1 MADKKKQEQTHV
13 YMIDTNVLLHDP
25 GAIFAFENAHVGVP
39 ITVLEELDQF
49 KNESSERGR
58 NAREAIR
65 NIDGLR
71 SRGHVSHGVPLDNGG
86 TLQIFLLP
94 EDNKKTRI
102 ALDMGKEDNRI
113 LLIAFHVQKQIGC
126 QVTFISKDLN
136 MRVKADSLGIPAQDY
151 LKDVTTE
158 DEFYQGWLKVQVPTS
173 ELKKQTPDILSELT
187 QDYDFAYNEFALLE
201 SQNNP
206 EHFRI
211 FRYMGNDIFKPVE
224 HPDFA
229 WPFHARN
236 PQQLM
241 SLSLLMD
248 PSVQLISMIGKAG
261 TGKTFIALLAA
272 MHQLLVE
279 DEYEKLLVTRP
290 VVPLGPDIGFLPGD
304 IQEKLHS
311 WMQPVRDNMEFIVN
325 TANMEY
331 EAMYEDQPP
340 RRRKKGKKP
349 RKRGEGPTIP
359 NLDQLVEADKISLE
373 AITYMRGR
381 SIPYQFI
388 LIDETQNLTVH
399 EVKTL
404 ISRVGEGSKVVLT
417 GDPYQIDSPYLDFGS
432 NGLVVATQKF
442 RGQMLFGSVYLE
454 ESERSELSRLAGELL

>member
-1 MADKKKQEQTHV
+1 MAKVQQKNNHI
-13 YMIDTNVLLHDP
+13 YMLDTNVLLHDP
-25 GAIFAFENAHVGVP
+25 GATFAFENAHVGIP

-71 SRGHVSHGVPLDNGG
+71 DRGHLSQGIPLDNGG
-86 TLQIFLLP
+86 TLQMFLLP
-94 EDNKKTRI
+94 EDDKKTRI
-102 ALDMGKEDNRI
+102 ALDMTKEDNRI
-113 LLIAFHVQKQIGC
+113 LL
-126 QVTFISKDLN
+126 VTFHIDQQPEWDVTFVSKDLN
-136 MRVKADSLGIPAQDY
+136 MRVKADSLGLRAQDY
-151 LKDVTTE
+151 LKDITPE
-158 DEFYQGWLKVQVPTS
+158 EELYQGWLRVEVPAS
-173 ELKKQTPDILSELT
+173 ELKRQTPGVLSELT

-201 SQNNP
+201 SQSNP
-206 EHFRI
+206 ENYRI
-211 FRYMGNDIFKPVE
+211 FRYMGNDIFKPIE

-241 SLSLLMD
+241 SLNLLMD
-248 PSVQLISMIGKAG
+248 PSVQLISMIGSAG

-272 MHQLLVE
+272 LHQLLVE

-311 WMQPVRDNMEFIVN
+311 WMQPVRDNMEFIVR
-325 TANMEY
+325 TANMEHDT
-331 EAMYEDQPP
+331 MFEDQP

-349 RKRGEGPTIP
+349 RKRGEAQALP
-359 NLDQLVEADKISLE
+359 NLDQLVEADKVSLE

-388 LIDETQNLTVH
+388 LIDEVQNLTVH

-404 ISRVGEGSKVVLT
+404 ISRVGEGSKVILT
-417 GDPYQIDSPYLDFGS
+417 GDPYQIDSPYLDFNS

-442 RGQMLFGSVYLE
+442 RGQMLFGSVFLE
-454 ESERSELSRLAGELL
+454 ESERSELSKLAGELL

>member
-1 MADKKKQEQTHV
+1 MAQKKVKKI
-13 YMIDTNVLLHDP
+13 YMIDTNVFMHDP
-25 GAIFAFENAHVGVP
+25 GALFAFENAHIGIP

-65 NIDGLR
+65 HLDSLR
-71 SRGHVSHGVPLDNGG
+71 DRGHMAKGVTLENGSIV
-86 TLQIFLLP
+86 QIFLLP
-94 EDNKKTRI
+94 EEDQRTRV
-102 ALDMGKEDNRI
+102 ALDLTKEDNRI
-113 LLIAFHVQKQIGC
+113 LLVAFHIQQQPDYKV
-126 QVTFISKDLN
+126 VFISKDLN
-136 MRVKADSLGIPAQDY
+136 MRVKADSLGIEAQDY
-151 LKDVTTE
+151 LKDITTE
-158 DEFYQGWLKVQVPTS
+158 EEFYQGWLRAQVPAS
-173 ELKKQTPDILSELT
+173 ELKKQTPDILAELT

-201 SQNNP
+201 SQSNP
-206 EHFRI
+206 ENYRI
-211 FRYMGNDIFKPVE
+211 FRYMGNDIFKPIE
-224 HPDFA
+224 HPDLT

-241 SLSLLMD
+241 SLNLLMD
-248 PSVQLISMIGKAG
+248 PSVQLISMIGRAG

-272 MHQLLVE
+272 LHQLLIE

-304 IQEKLHS
+304 IQEKLHT
-311 WMQPVRDNMEFIVN
+311 WMQPIRDNMEYIVH
-325 TANMEY
+325 TANMDQGG
-331 EAMYEDQPP
+331 MFEDQP
-340 RRRKKGKKP
+340 RKRKKGKKP
-349 RKRGEGPTIP
+349 RKRSESPALP
-359 NLDQLVEADKISLE
+359 NLDQLVEADKVSLE

-388 LIDETQNLTVH
+388 LIDEVQNLTVH

-404 ISRVGEGSKVVLT
+404 ISRVGEGSKVILA
-417 GDPYQIDSPYLDFGS
+417 GDPYQIDSPYLDFSS

-442 RGQMLFGSVYLE
+442 RGQMVFGSVFLE

>member
-1 MADKKKQEQTHV
+1 MANQKNKRI
-13 YMIDTNVLLHDP
+13 YIIDTNVLMHDP
-25 GAIFAFENAHVGVP
+25 EALFAFENAHIGIP

-58 NAREAIR
+58 NARESIR
-65 NIDGLR
+65 AIDGLR
-71 SRGHVSHGVPLDNGG
+71 SRGFLSEGVKLDNGG
-86 TLQIFLLP
+86 VLQILLLP
-94 EDNKKTRI
+94 EDDKKTRI
-102 ALDMGKEDNRI
+102 ALDLTKEDNRI
-113 LLIAFHVQKQIGC
+113 LLVAFHVQQQPNC
-126 QVTFISKDLN
+126 EVVFVSKDLN
-136 MRVKADSLGIPAQDY
+136 MRVKADSLNIQAQDY
-151 LKDVTTE
+151 LVDVTPE
-158 DEFYQGWLKVQVPTS
+158 SELYQGWMRVQVPAG
-173 ELKKQTPDILSELT
+173 ELRKQSPDVLSELT
-187 QDYDFAYNEFALLE
+187 NEYDFAYNEFALLE
-201 SQNNP
+201 SQNNS
-206 EHFRI
+206 ENYRI
-211 FRYMGNDIFKPVE
+211 FRYMGNNIFKPVE

-241 SLSLLMD
+241 SLNLLMD
-248 PSVQLISMIGKAG
+248 PSVQLISMIGRAG

-272 MHQLLVE
+272 LHQLLVE

-325 TANMEY
+325 TANMDHGATYDE
-331 EAMYEDQPP
+331 QP

-349 RKRGEGPTIP
+349 RKRGEQPALP
-359 NLDQLVEADKISLE
+359 NLDQLVDADKISLE

-388 LIDETQNLTVH
+388 LIDEVQNLTVH

-404 ISRVGEGSKVVLT
+404 ISRVGEGSKVILT
-417 GDPYQIDSPYLDFGS
+417 GDPYQIDSPYLDFSS

-442 RGQMLFGSVYLE
+442 RGQMLFGSVFLE